1 MPHVI
6 EIKVRGYHLDVFGHV
21 NNARHLE
28 FLEEARWSI
37 IEERIDINT
46 LFEKGYL
53 FVVVNINIR
62 YRRPALLNET
72 LAIETHLI
80 EMRTHSAALK
90 QVTRIKGTDKIVTD
104 AEITFVILDR
114 QSQKPIK
121 LEGEI
126 AELLNAL
133 KD

>member
-1 MPHVI
+1 
-6 EIKVRGYHLDVFGHV
+6 
-21 NNARHLE
+21 LE

-72 LAIETHLI
+72 LVIETHLI

-90 QVTRIKGTDKIVTD
+90 QVTRIKGADKIVTD

>member
-72 LAIETHLI
+72 LVIETHLI